1 MKWTHKKHILNKT
14 KNEKTEKKWNIIKPK
29 LEKPTKNMKTEI
41 KNMKPKIPPKKLDTT
56 VAPPIIST
64 DPELFWKN
72 LTL

>member
-1 MKWTHKKHILNKT
+1 MKNWKEMKYNKIKIRKNNLKHENWNKKHET
-14 KNEKTEKKWNIIKPK
+14 KNT
-29 LEKPTKNMKTEI
+29 
-41 KNMKPKIPPKKLDTT
+41 PKKLDTT